1 MQMTEHDIHQYLT
14 KIYKIPV
21 KNIRVD
27 IEEGIARKAHPGNYL
42 VKDDDTKVAYI
53 TLGENMT
60 FSFPALWTD
69 ETLAHQFQS
78 KEEMDKIKD
87 QVGDHVDDR
96 EHHRPG
102 LPTWFNL

>member
-1 MQMTEHDIHQYLT
+1 MFPWQGENMTFEFPQLYT
-14 KIYKIPV
+14 
-21 KNIRVD
+21 
-27 IEEGIARKAHPGNYL
+27 EESMERQFFLAVFYVSRKL
-42 VKDDDTKVAYI
+42 VCFFKQFCMFPWQ
-53 TLGENMT
+53 GENMT

>member
-1 MQMTEHDIHQYLT
+1 
-14 KIYKIPV
+14 
-21 KNIRVD
+21 
-27 IEEGIARKAHPGNYL
+27 
-42 VKDDDTKVAYI
+42 
-53 TLGENMT
+53 MT